1 MTPLRPWFKLLFIG
15 IALLVTAKTAQ
26 ASCVDSVR
34 LNIRS
39 VQCYGL
45 RNGAIII
52 DSVYGGEKPFYF
64 SIDGLSFSTRPVF
77 EDLWSGNYTLY
88 VRDASGCVYP
98 KTAFVPEPEDLVVKI
113 FTSDT
118 LVERGVEITLRAEVT
133 PDNTALRAVYW
144 RPPYLFSSPKNLEQ
158 SIRLSEST
166 TIAIEVQDLHNC
178 IARDHID
185 INVDQTNVYFPNA
198 IKTNSNSDAYFTA
211 FAGEGVATITNLQI
225 YNRAGG
231 LVFERQNFPPN
242 DPLKGWNGRSKGKLV
257 QPGVYPYIAVIE
269 YLDGRKKAFQGSV
282 TVIN

>member
-15 IALLVTAKTAQ
+15 IAVFLFTKPSY
-26 ASCVDSVR
+26 ASCVDSVQIK
-34 LNIRS
+34 IRS

-52 DSVYGGEKPFYF
+52 DTVYGGEKPFYY
-64 SIDGLSFSTRPVF
+64 SADGLTYSTRPLF
-77 EDLWSGNYTLY
+77 EDLWSGNYTIY
-88 VRDASGCVYP
+88 IRDASGCIHV
-98 KTAFVPEPEDLVVKI
+98 KSAFVPEPEDLIVKI
-113 FTSDT
+113 FTTDT
-118 LVERGVEITLRAEVT
+118 LVERGVAVKLRAEVT
-133 PDNTALRAVYW
+133 PDNTALRAIFW
-144 RPPYLFSSPKNLEQ
+144 RPPYLFDTPNELEQ
-158 SIRLSEST
+158 TIRLSEST
-166 TIAIEVQDLHNC
+166 AIAIEVQDLHNC
-178 IARDHID
+178 IARDQIN

-198 IKTNSNSDAYFTA
+198 IKPNSNSDAYFTA
-211 FAGEGVATITNLQI
+211 FAGEGVSKVLNLQI

-242 DPLKGWNGRSKGKLV
+242 DPLKGWNGRSKGKYA